1 MCINIRIVPANVDW
15 FDSKVYFHF
24 LSRIVSIPPNLAVP
38 RSTSTREPVSRRG
51 RDDCH
56 YGRTVPPLRQWT
68 VPPSTNEPL
77 QQTALTSTRRLRSP
91 PGQATKACGRLS
103 APAGSTKTGQVSVP
117 RALQKMGTAPR
128 IAHKPLIV
136 NRFFLIRDIRIS
148 SGNET

>member
-38 RSTSTREPVSRRG
+38 RSTSTCEPVSRRG

-56 YGRTVPPLRQWT
+56 CGTHCGQPPLRQWT

-91 PGQATKACGRLS
+91 PGQATKACGRFVGAS
-103 APAGSTKTGQVSVP
+103 WQHEDGSSFCTRRAPKNGHGSSDCPQASH
-117 RALQKMGTAPR
+117 RES
-128 IAHKPLIV
+128 
-136 NRFFLIRDIRIS
+136 FLPHP
-148 SGNET
+148 